1 MLSKRIKWRRFKE
14 PPPSLVPPDIEKFGP
29 VDFLSSDRSSLSA
42 WLNEA
47 DWPRETMNVVAIEGY
62 LVAMIVW
69 PINLPPGAW
78 LPAIWGIRGWKV
90 AAKIEAPASYDRF
103 LRLILGYRQHL
114 TQVLNTAPL
123 SFVPALHDMV
133 AGSAGANAA
142 MRWSQGFMAALQQ
155 GSQGLD
161 LRSTQSI
168 SAVKLIARHASSVAP
183 FSGKSESA
191 LAAELG
197 TAVRTIFSEIP
208 PGTPKSAARL
218 STPAKLSASGLPH

>member
-1 MLSKRIKWRRFKE
+1 M
-14 PPPSLVPPDIEKFGP
+14 PPDIQKFGA
-29 VDFLSSDRSSLSA
+29 VDFLASDRSSLSA
-42 WLNEA
+42 WLSEE
-47 DWPRETMNVVAIEGY
+47 DWPRDTISVVAIEGY

-69 PINLPPGAW
+69 PINVPPGAW

-90 AAKIEAPASYDRF
+90 AAKIEAPACYDRF

-114 TQVLNTAPL
+114 THILNTAPL
-123 SFVPALHDMV
+123 SFVRALHESV

-142 MRWSQGFMAALQQ
+142 ARWSQGFMAALQQ

-161 LRSTQSI
+161 FRSPQCI
-168 SAVKLIARHASSVAP
+168 SAVRLMAFHAASVAP

-197 TAVRTIFSEIP
+197 SAVRTIISETQISIRKP
-208 PGTPKSAARL
+208 AARL
-218 STPAKLSASGLPH
+218 AASALRH

>member
-1 MLSKRIKWRRFKE
+1 LLAKRIKWRRFKE
-14 PPPSLVPPDIEKFGP
+14 PPPSLVPPDIQKFGS
-29 VDFLSSDRSSLSA
+29 VDFLASDRSSLSA
-42 WLNEA
+42 WLSEE
-47 DWPRETMNVVAIEGY
+47 DWPRDTMSVVAIEGY

-69 PINLPPGAW
+69 PVNVPPGAW

-90 AAKIEAPASYDRF
+90 AAKIEAPACYDRF

-114 TQVLNTAPL
+114 THILNTAPL
-123 SFVPALHDMV
+123 SFVPALHESV
-133 AGSAGANAA
+133 AGSAAANAA

-161 LRSTQSI
+161 YRSSQSI
-168 SAVKLIARHASSVAP
+168 SAVRLIAFHASSVAP

-197 TAVRTIFSEIP
+197 NAVRTIISEIQLGIRKP
-208 PGTPKSAARL
+208 AARL
-218 STPAKLSASGLPH
+218 AASAPRH